1 MRSKIILV
9 AAIALTVTA
18 CNKKAEGQ
26 TVAIVNGEEITA
38 AELNAELAS
47 SRIPEGV
54 NKEQA
59 RSRVLQNM
67 IDRRL
72 LSQQAKKDGI
82 DKSPQYLNRQ
92 RKLNE
97 DLLISMLAT
106 RQIETA
112 QVPSAQEIAKFE
124 ASRPEMFAKREQWEL
139 EQLRFDMPKDAGVL
153 GKLDK
158 TTTLDEAAKVLTE
171 AGISY
176 NRQKNRLDTAII
188 PHDLYGRLATLKPGE
203 PFIIPVGGL
212 GVASVIVSRE
222 PAAVSG
228 DQARP
233 MAVAAMRRTQAS
245 KLMQDRIKALRG
257 TAKVEY
263 KQGFAPPKK

>member
-1 MRSKIILV
+1 MRK
-9 AAIALTVTA
+9 T
-18 CNKKAEGQ
+18 
-26 TVAIVNGEEITA
+26 
-38 AELNAELAS
+38 
-47 SRIPEGV
+47 
-54 NKEQA
+54 
-59 RSRVLQNM
+59 
-67 IDRRL
+67 
-72 LSQQAKKDGI
+72 
-82 DKSPQYLNRQ
+82 
-92 RKLNE
+92 
-97 DLLISMLAT
+97 
-106 RQIETA
+106 
-112 QVPSAQEIAKFE
+112 
-124 ASRPEMFAKREQWEL
+124 
-139 EQLRFDMPKDAGVL
+139 AGVL

-188 PHDLYGRLATLKPGE
+188 PHDLYGRLATLKPGG

-233 MAVAAMRRTQAS
+233 KAVAAMRRTQAS
-245 KLMQDRIKALRG
+245 KVMQDRIKALRG